1 MKKVCSILTMVTMI
15 LINLTLVYAFDGD
28 DTVEIEEREYDD
40 DVDII
45 AESLLVDAEP
55 EEEAPQLIIF
65 DQCNILYDAIAEY
78 DSSSVVRVTI
88 TNQSDT
94 DIVNWYLVYSSSA
107 TIEAASDIEIII
119 NNGVHYLS
127 YVDSNAL
134 IEAGSSISFEL
145 EISYNGNYVQ
155 PDEFRVYGYEAGE
168 INYLSE
174 ENDILLYNGGMSSAN
189 TGSGK
194 ESECFD
200 SITYNLND
208 HLYTFN
214 VVEAENIP
222 EYDITSTTSVS
233 GTLSI
238 DEPLISP
245 RIILGNDGRVRV
257 DNVDDYPYSCI
268 AALTMYWADGTRSFG
283 TGFMVSEHHMLTAG
297 HCVYDNEDT
306 NAPVESIR
314 VYFGRRG
321 SRYLRSY
328 WASNVTWEST
338 FPAGR
343 TWQNDWGVI
352 SFDENVG
359 DETGWMGVGYI
370 SDDDLLAKRVR
381 VTGYPFDMMEP
392 SNAATEGWLRY
403 MYRASNPVRTVGR
416 TYLTYYTD
424 TFNGQSGGPVYGVND
439 DFVSGI
445 HHSSNQAG
453 TCNVGRRVNSAIFNH
468 WMNQG
473 FIHY

>member
-1 MKKVCSILTMVTMI
+1 
-15 LINLTLVYAFDGD
+15 
-28 DTVEIEEREYDD
+28 
-40 DVDII
+40 
-45 AESLLVDAEP
+45 
-55 EEEAPQLIIF
+55 
-65 DQCNILYDAIAEY
+65 
-78 DSSSVVRVTI
+78 
-88 TNQSDT
+88 
-94 DIVNWYLVYSSSA
+94 
-107 TIEAASDIEIII
+107 
-119 NNGVHYLS
+119 
-127 YVDSNAL
+127 
-134 IEAGSSISFEL
+134 
-145 EISYNGNYVQ
+145 
-155 PDEFRVYGYEAGE
+155 
-168 INYLSE
+168 
-174 ENDILLYNGGMSSAN
+174 MSSAN

-208 HLYTFN
+208 HSYTFN

-222 EYDITSTTSVS
+222 EYNITSTTSVS
-233 GTLSI
+233 GTLSL

-306 NAPVESIR
+306 NVPVESIR

-328 WASNVTWEST
+328 WAANVTWEST
-338 FPAGR
+338 FP
-343 TWQNDWGVI
+343 
-352 SFDENVG
+352 
-359 DETGWMGVGYI
+359 
-370 SDDDLLAKRVR
+370 
-381 VTGYPFDMMEP
+381 
-392 SNAATEGWLRY
+392 
-403 MYRASNPVRTVGR
+403 VGR

-424 TFNGQSGGPVYGVND
+424 TFNGQRGGPVYGVND